1 MYTANNNQNTGKKLE
16 SLSVTTDNKAIK
28 DNGNKKSI
36 VVLSGGTATNS
47 LIDSCFSPALYNKVT
62 FILPISD
69 NGGSSSEIIRL
80 FPGAAPGDFRSRIV
94 KLIEPKSKDD
104 IELAKI
110 MNYRLNQENID
121 LAKKEWN
128 DIIEGDHQVWDECS
142 SILKHMIRSFLINVH
157 IEILKK
163 QQLNPS
169 AKHKFDF
176 RNANI
181 GNFFLTGCRLLIGAS
196 FDSGLELM
204 MRICKIDSN
213 KTKVYSCINTNYTH
227 HIAAILGNGQIIIGQ
242 SQISHPSSVSVL
254 SNSEDGLNAVS
265 SSQSHQQNSVQQ
277 KNHEEDGTITDDEF
291 DVDIKSPDEDDNQK
305 RIHPDLKISQLNF
318 TKSMTHS
325 KLPSPIEKIVYINSY
340 GEIIQ
345 PLGNPRC
352 LHSIKHANTLV
363 YSIGSLM
370 TSLLPI
376 LILPNVAEAIVCNK
390 KMKKIL
396 LVNSEVDRETEQF
409 VDTLANA
416 QKDTAD
422 SSAACSTNTNA
433 FVHMIVKSIY
443 NNLPPKYKPFNLSDN
458 NNNNNNN
465 NTMNTSPQDDE
476 IPISFY
482 KEVLTD
488 VIYLKKGDIPIDGND
503 LKEKGLNVHCID
515 SDSQKFE
522 GKDLQEIFETIGA
535 Y

>member
-1 MYTANNNQNTGKKLE
+1 MYTTKIQDTEKKQE
-16 SLSVTTDNKAIK
+16 SLSVTTDKPVK
-28 DNGNKKSI
+28 ESDNKKNI

-94 KLIEPKSKDD
+94 KLIDPKCKDD
-104 IELAKI
+104 IELARI
-110 MNYRLNQENID
+110 MNYRLNQDNID
-121 LAKKEWN
+121 LAKREWN
-128 DIIEGDHQVWDECS
+128 DIIEGDHPLWDECS

-169 AKHKFDF
+169 AKQKFDF

-204 MRICKIDSN
+204 MRICKVDSN

-227 HIAAILGNGQIIIGQ
+227 HIAAILSNGQIIIGQ

-254 SNSEDGLNAVS
+254 SNSDEGLNAVS
-265 SSQSHQQNSVQQ
+265 SSQPHQQDTLQQ
-277 KNHEEDGTITDDEF
+277 KTHEEDDVITDDEF

-352 LHSIKHANTLV
+352 VHSIKHANTLV

-390 KMKKIL
+390 KMKKVL

-409 VDTLANA
+409 VDTLTNP
-416 QKDTAD
+416 QNITDT
-422 SSAACSTNTNA
+422 STACSTNTNA

-443 NNLPPKYKPFNLSDN
+443 NNLPPKYKPLNLSDN
-458 NNNNNNN
+458 STTTLQQEN
-465 NTMNTSPQDDE
+465 E

-488 VIYLKKGDIPIDGND
+488 VIFLKKGDIPIDGKD
-503 LKEKGLNVHCID
+503 LEKKGLNVHCID
-515 SDSQKFE
+515 SGSQKFE
-522 GKDLQEIFETIGA
+522 GEDLQEIFKTIGA